1 MTLTKNQDLE
11 SFASY
16 LGLDGIDM
24 DLFYEV
30 YYDMDPDVWEY
41 EINLETD

>member
-1 MTLTKNQDLE
+1 MTLTTNQDLE

-30 YYDMDPDVWEY
+30 YYDMDLEVWEY

>member
-1 MTLTKNQDLE
+1 MTLTKNQDFE

-16 LGLDGIDM
+16 LGLDGIDV

-41 EINLETD
+41 EINTEEG